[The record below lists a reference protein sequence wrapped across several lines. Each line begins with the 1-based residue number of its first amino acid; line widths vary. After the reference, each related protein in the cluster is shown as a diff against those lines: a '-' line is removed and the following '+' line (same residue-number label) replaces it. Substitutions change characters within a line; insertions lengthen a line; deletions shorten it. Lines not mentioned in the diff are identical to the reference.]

1 MPIIK
6 PTEFMYKNYSHF
18 GKEKWE
24 IYAEVVRKI
33 YSEIG
38 NLEESNLGLR
48 DDKKYNIALKKRIYD
63 PDLDVFDPH
72 YMDAKNKCKEK
83 ID

>member
-1 MPIIK
+1 MPIIA
-6 PTEFMYKNYSHF
+6 PTEFMFENYKSL

-38 NLEESNLGLR
+38 NLEESTFGLR
-48 DDKKYNIALKKRIYD
+48 DEKKYNIAIKYGIYN
-63 PDLDVFDPH
+63 PDLESFDPH
-72 YMDAKNKCKEK
+72 YMDKDNKLKEK
-83 ID
+83 IE

>member
-1 MPIIK
+1 MFEK
-6 PTEFMYKNYSHF
+6 YKNL

-38 NLEESNLGLR
+38 GLEESSFGLR
-48 DDKKYNIALKKRIYD
+48 DEKKYNIALKYGIYN
-63 PDLDVFDPH
+63 PDLEPFDPH
-72 YMDAKNKCKEK
+72 YMDKENKLKEK
-83 ID
+83 LD